1 MKLHDTWQHTLASEQ
16 AGPRNGLEL
25 LELFNVD
32 IFPGDRQLQKGYLV
46 GLSSEFNETMA
57 VIADILYRLV
67 IIRYY
72 LGRSAEE
79 DLQIYYISLDWQRVQ
94 QLSWVESEDQSEDY
108 ASAKKSYLC
117 CVPTLVEG
125 TVKATLG
132 EIGQDTMDLPIIPMS
147 MCDVASSCLVI
158 SAEHRLFPGEEGEEG
173 DVPFYALGDYVNYEE
188 YRWEDKLRVP
198 GLDGEPFP
206 KTDENKALVGS
217 GKPKRKSGASHEGS
231 TQTQKRQKRER
242 TADVSDDC
250 MPEEPDIPVRRSGRR
265 GQGNT
270 GGA

>member
-1 MKLHDTWQHTLASEQ
+1 
-16 AGPRNGLEL
+16 
-25 LELFNVD
+25 
-32 IFPGDRQLQKGYLV
+32 
-46 GLSSEFNETMA
+46 MA

-72 LGRSAEE
+72 LGCSAEE
-79 DLQIYYISLDWQRVQ
+79 DLQIYYISLDWQRAQ

-108 ASAKKSYLC
+108 ASAKKGYLC
-117 CVPTLVEG
+117 RVPTLVEG

-132 EIGQDTMDLPIIPMS
+132 EIEQDTMDLPIVPMS

-158 SAEHRLFPGEEGEEG
+158 SAEHCLFPGEEGEEG

-198 GLDGEPFP
+198 GMDGKPFP

-250 MPEEPDIPVRRSGRR
+250 MPEEPDIP
-265 GQGNT
+265 
-270 GGA
+270 AM